1 MATRYNSYHSRSSTS
16 SYLSDPASSSIELKP
31 QNQPTSSSRAIIKS
45 KPSTAAT
52 KTNKNSNTNLA
63 NMVKKFMEKKSSS
76 SSRAVGLVIPSDVI
90 AEDLKKTGRKGG
102 NFGGLQRKLF
112 GGKIENEK
120 KLEVK
125 ALPLREVKGG
135 DGNKNVN
142 ARTLAMVLRSEREL
156 LNANKEQGIEISQLK
171 MLLQEKNNE
180 VEKLKN
186 LCLKQREEIK
196 ALKSA
201 TLFPDHATDSHLQ
214 GLLEKQGSEL
224 KQVIPSL
231 QRQVT
236 SLTGHLQSLAQD
248 LAEVKAEKYSARTG
262 MIMRHGTCPRTPSYD
277 HEEPANSL
285 EFSSEDVTTPGS
297 PDDLFLKDLNP
308 CLTPFSVKKKTTK
321 EFEASSYDSP
331 ELDDESFC
339 MNSVETG
346 SEFGFSSHSHS
357 RKLYKS
363 SDCYQNSNTGS
374 RIARPIRKSDES
386 KRTYGKQMLHKV
398 L

>member
-1 MATRYNSYHSRSSTS
+1 
-16 SYLSDPASSSIELKP
+16 
-31 QNQPTSSSRAIIKS
+31 
-45 KPSTAAT
+45 
-52 KTNKNSNTNLA
+52 
-63 NMVKKFMEKKSSS
+63 MEKKSSS

-90 AEDLKKTGRKGG
+90 AEDLKKTARKGG

-112 GGKIENEK
+112 GGKVENEK
-120 KLEVK
+120 KSEVK
-125 ALPLREVKGG
+125 ALPLMEVKGG
-135 DGNKNVN
+135 GSNNNVN

-156 LNANKEQGIEISQLK
+156 LNANKEQDIQISQLK
-171 MLLQEKNNE
+171 TLLQEKNNE
-180 VEKLKN
+180 VEQLKN

-196 ALKSA
+196 TLKSA
-201 TLFPDHATDSHLQ
+201 ILFPDDAMNSHLQ
-214 GLLEKQGSEL
+214 ELLEKQGSEL

-236 SLTGHLQSLAQD
+236 SLTGHLQCLAQD

-262 MIMRHGTCPRTPSYD
+262 MIMRHGSCPRTPSYD

-297 PDDLFLKDLNP
+297 PDDMFLKDLNP

-321 EFEASSYDSP
+321 EFEALSYDSP

-346 SEFGFSSHSHS
+346 SEFGFNAHSHS
-357 RKLYKS
+357 RKLAKS
-363 SDCYQNSNTGS
+363 SDCCQNPNAGS